1 MDAPEH
7 LIRGVVAEHRR
18 RLQSSASRPWAPPS
32 SLSPQATTPKGS
44 RSKATFAMLCKT
56 SPIPASS
63 GKTSGCIHLNRGA
76 DRRANKA
83 LHTVAARRMRY
94 DPKDKRLR

>member
-1 MDAPEH
+1 
-7 LIRGVVAEHRR
+7 
-18 RLQSSASRPWAPPS
+18 
-32 SLSPQATTPKGS
+32 
-44 RSKATFAMLCKT
+44 MLCGA

-63 GKTSGCIHLNRGA
+63 GKTSGRIHLNRGA

-83 LHTVAARRMRY
+83 LHTVAVRRMRY

>member
-1 MDAPEH
+1 
-7 LIRGVVAEHRR
+7 
-18 RLQSSASRPWAPPS
+18 
-32 SLSPQATTPKGS
+32 
-44 RSKATFAMLCKT
+44 MLCKT

-63 GKTSGCIHLNRGA
+63 GKTSGCIYLNRGA

-83 LHTVAARRMRY
+83 LHTVAVRRMRY

>member
-1 MDAPEH
+1 
-7 LIRGVVAEHRR
+7 
-18 RLQSSASRPWAPPS
+18 
-32 SLSPQATTPKGS
+32 
-44 RSKATFAMLCKT
+44 MLCKT

-63 GKTSGCIHLNRGA
+63 GKTSGCIYLNRGA

-83 LHTVAARRMRY
+83 LHTVTARRMRY